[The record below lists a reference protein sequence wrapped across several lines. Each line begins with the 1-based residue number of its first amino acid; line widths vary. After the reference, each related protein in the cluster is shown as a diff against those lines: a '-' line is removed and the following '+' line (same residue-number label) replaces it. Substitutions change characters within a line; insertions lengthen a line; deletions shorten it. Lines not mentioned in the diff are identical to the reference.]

1 MGYYIVAIYTLIST
15 CVSLGFS
22 IEAYIKAGTSNNN
35 RLNTKYILARSAA
48 IVLVSMSTFIIHDAL
63 YLLAI
68 SLIIIL
74 VHLGDG
80 FAGIGF
86 TNKVRIIGPW
96 MTALFHVILL
106 FWFYS

>member
-1 MGYYIVAIYTLIST
+1 MDYYIVAVYTFIST

-22 IEAYIKAGTSNNN
+22 IEAYIKAGSSNNN

-48 IVLVSMSTFIIHDAL
+48 IVLVSMSTFIIHDDL
-63 YLLAI
+63 YLLTI
-68 SLIIIL
+68 SLVIIL

-80 FAGIGF
+80 IAGIGS
-86 TNKVRIIGPW
+86 TNKIRIIGPW
-96 MTALFHVILL
+96 MTSLFHIILL